1 MREVMEGRVAPA
13 ALAALLSALRMK
25 GERPAELVG
34 FARAMREHSVKV
46 SRPDGEVC
54 DTCGT
59 GGDRAGTF
67 NISSAAAIV
76 VAASGA
82 RVAKH
87 GNRSVSSRCG
97 SADVFEQLGVNLA
110 APSAVVERA
119 LQSSNIAFFF
129 APIFHPSMKHAAPT
143 RREMGVRTAFNL
155 LGPLTNP
162 AGATRQVVGVPR
174 ADLTDLLARSLR
186 LLGSVRAWVVH
197 GADGIDEI
205 STTGHTKV
213 SECREGAV
221 HTFYIHPS
229 EFGIRKATLSE
240 LLGGDAA
247 ENAAIVRRVLE
258 GESGAP
264 RDAVGPERGRGAV
277 RGGPRGVHSRGDPRG
292 RVGDRLGRCA
302 RDAGVHG
309 EGVAGRG
316 GGMTGAPDLLRTIV
330 AATRQ
335 ITETRKVQEPVSAL
349 ERRASVRTPRGDRF
363 EAALGMS
370 GRVNVIAECK
380 RRSPSTWSARTEVRP
395 GGDRQAVRG
404 GRRGGNLRVDRAD
417 VLRRRAR
424 ASDRGPRAPSMFHC
438 CGRTSSSM
446 SISCS
451 RREPPAPMPCC
462 SSSPPSSSPRW
473 SGCNRGRGSWDWPRW
488 LRCMTRKSCLA
499 RVRVARDSSASTTG
513 ICARSRWTSARPID
527 WPRRCQPASSA

>member
-1 MREVMEGRVAPA
+1 MLTALIEKLVRHEDLTTEEAEAAMREVMEGRAAPA

-34 FARAMREHSVKV
+34 FARAMRAHSVKV
-46 SRPDGEVC
+46 ARPDGDVC

-67 NISSAAAIV
+67 NISSASAIV

-110 APSAVVERA
+110 ATPAVVERA
-119 LQSSNIAFFF
+119 LLTNNIAFFF
-129 APIFHPSMKHAAPT
+129 APTFHPSMRHAAPV

-186 LLGSVRAWVVH
+186 MLGAKRAWVVH

-213 SECREGAV
+213 SECRDGAV
-221 HTFYIHPS
+221 HTFFIHPS
-229 EFGIRKATLSE
+229 DFGVRKASLAE

-258 GESGAP
+258 GEAGAP
-264 RDAVGPERGRGAV
+264 RDAVVLNAGAALFVADRAESV
-277 RGGPRGVHSRGDPRG
+277 REGISIAASSIDSGA
-292 RVGDRLGRCA
+292 A
-302 RDAGVHG
+302 R
-309 EGVAGRG
+309 
-316 GGMTGAPDLLRTIV
+316 
-330 AATRQ
+330 ATLDSM
-335 ITETRKVQEPVSAL
+335 V
-349 ERRASVRTPRGDRF
+349 RASQA
-363 EAALGMS
+363 EAI
-370 GRVNVIAECK
+370 V
-380 RRSPSTWSARTEVRP
+380 
-395 GGDRQAVRG
+395 
-404 GRRGGNLRVDRAD
+404 
-417 VLRRRAR
+417 
-424 ASDRGPRAPSMFHC
+424 
-438 CGRTSSSM
+438 
-446 SISCS
+446 
-451 RREPPAPMPCC
+451 
-462 SSSPPSSSPRW
+462 
-473 SGCNRGRGSWDWPRW
+473 
-488 LRCMTRKSCLA
+488 
-499 RVRVARDSSASTTG
+499 
-513 ICARSRWTSARPID
+513 
-527 WPRRCQPASSA
+527 